1 MSFEEIPNENN
12 ISEAQFL
19 LKVAGISPEEVETFK
34 NKLGDIEQDMFEIM
48 PFEEKQIVTAID
60 SLSDAELDKLL
71 AYKKRLLGIHD
82 LNGYLGV
89 IYTLTLDS
97 RYQNR

>member
-1 MSFEEIPNENN
+1 MSFEEMPNGNK

-19 LKVAGISPEEVETFK
+19 LKVAAISPEEVEAFK
-34 NKLGDIEQDMFEIM
+34 NKLGDIEQDMLEVM

-60 SLSDAELDKLL
+60 ALSDEELDLLL
-71 AYKKRLLGIHD
+71 AYKKKLIGIHD
-82 LNGYLGV
+82 LNAYLGA
-89 IYTLTLDS
+89 IYALTQDS

>member
-1 MSFEEIPNENN
+1 MS
-12 ISEAQFL
+12 
-19 LKVAGISPEEVETFK
+19 
-34 NKLGDIEQDMFEIM
+34 FEIM